1 MSSYYTTAQ
10 LEAMRKAKLKAD
22 LLAGIE
28 RLSAQLKQEYK
39 NDVECCRSSN
49 IITSI
54 FKEDE
59 VAGGYDDDNEVDVN
73 DIYVADVN
81 DNCEHEELD
90 FSELLAV
97 VHKENILVTELNEWL
112 EKAEQRV
119 IFRKKDEED
128 RIRLLKTL
136 SEIVQDISLDIE
148 DKIKAV
154 KMRVTAYI
162 DSSYIPTETELCE
175 ISEDYF
181 EYVALCQML
190 DITPREKYPYRVR
203 LEIARMKTVLEK
215 RAQDEYIMEMIQ
227 EIMTELGCDMREE
240 VVLDHVNGRR
250 FKVDGHEVCDVFVG
264 SDGSGIMFE
273 PIVEI
278 SRNNVSTATIETDI
292 GHVCSLYKEV
302 EDRAFERGIV
312 LNRVYLESLTAQE
325 CCTEEKVSAQK
336 KKKRKSISQKL
347 KAIRQEG

>member
-22 LLAGIE
+22 LTAGIE
-28 RLSAQLKQEYK
+28 RLSTQLRQEYRNDIECCK
-39 NDVECCRSSN
+39 SSNIYASIFAEDEVVSGYDDENVVDASNIYLNDVEE
-49 IITSI
+49 I
-54 FKEDE
+54 K
-59 VAGGYDDDNEVDVN
+59 
-73 DIYVADVN
+73 
-81 DNCEHEELD
+81 EHEELD
-90 FSELLAV
+90 FSVLLAV
-97 VHKENILVTELNEWL
+97 VPRENILVAELDEWL
-112 EKAEQRV
+112 DKAEQRV
-119 IFRKKDEED
+119 ILRKKDEED
-128 RIRLLKTL
+128 RIRLLKVL
-136 SEIVQDISLDIE
+136 GEIVQDASLDIE

-162 DSSYIPTETELCE
+162 DSSYIPTDTELNE

-203 LEIARMKTVLEK
+203 LEVARMKAVLEK
-215 RAQDEYIMEMIQ
+215 RAQDEYIMETIQ
-227 EIMTELGCDMREE
+227 EIMTELGCNMRDEA
-240 VVLDHVNGRR
+240 VLDHVSGRR
-250 FKVDGHEVCDVFVG
+250 FRVDGHEICDVFVG

-273 PIVEI
+273 PIVE
-278 SRNNVSTATIETDI
+278 NTDKNTSTANIENDI
-292 GHVCSLYKEV
+292 SHVCSLYKEL

-312 LNRVYLESLTAQE
+312 LNRVYLEPLTAQE

-347 KAIRQEG
+347 KAIGQE